1 MHAWVFGLNVRYS
14 TSPES
19 WAVVA
24 LGGLCRG
31 RGCMEQQQQQQYR
44 KRVKALRAKW
54 NQMSEATDRGILA
67 VEQER
72 QRGKFTSPHCV
83 AVISVSL
90 GSAVY
95 LSLSVKALH

>member
-1 MHAWVFGLNVRYS
+1 MFLGVSVRYS
-14 TSPES
+14 ISSPES
-19 WAVVA
+19 WAVAA

-31 RGCMEQQQQQQYR
+31 RGCMERQQQHR

-95 LSLSVKALH
+95 LSLSVEALR